1 MNIQEPEC
9 KSGTKKRSGQGKP
22 DFSAAATR
30 LKLLGHPVRL
40 ALLAEL
46 ARHPKCVSDIRDLL
60 DIAQANVSQHLAALR
75 AAGIVACH
83 EQGNVRCYYLL
94 RPELVHDVLRLAH
107 EQYPIVRQTPDQVQ
121 TAADKR
127 GKLTNIRKATV
138 KGATTNSHKKAKT

>member
-1 MNIQEPEC
+1 MNIQEEEYASSELAVSV
-9 KSGTKKRSGQGKP
+9 KDKTN
-22 DFSAAATR
+22 FSAAAAR

-40 ALLAEL
+40 ALLTEL

-94 RPELVHDVLRLAH
+94 RPELVRDVLRLAH
-107 EQYPIVRQTPDQVQ
+107 EQYPIVRQTPEQVQ

-127 GKLTNIRKATV
+127 GKLTT
-138 KGATTNSHKKAKT
+138 KGKLT

>member
-1 MNIQEPEC
+1 MNIQETEDT
-9 KSGTKKRSGQGKP
+9 SGAKTRSWKDAP
-22 DFSAAATR
+22 DFSAAAAR

-46 ARHPKCVSDIRDLL
+46 ARHPKCVNDIRDLL

-94 RPELVHDVLRLAH
+94 RPELVNDVLRLAH
-107 EQYPIVRQTPDQVQ
+107 AQYPIVRQTPEQVR
-121 TAADKR
+121 TAAYKQGKR
-127 GKLTNIRKATV
+127 AK
-138 KGATTNSHKKAKT
+138 KGNLS

>member
-1 MNIQEPEC
+1 MNIQEKEYTSSELAASV
-9 KSGTKKRSGQGKP
+9 KGKP
-22 DFSAAATR
+22 DFSAAAAR

-107 EQYPIVRQTPDQVQ
+107 EQYPIVRQTPDQV
-121 TAADKR
+121 R
-127 GKLTNIRKATV
+127 S
-138 KGATTNSHKKAKT
+138 GAQQEAKTTNRKAKT

>member
-1 MNIQEPEC
+1 MNIQEAEC
-9 KSGTKKRSGQGKP
+9 IYGKP
-22 DFSAAATR
+22 ATSGKEKADFSSAAAR

-75 AAGIVACH
+75 EAEIVACH

-121 TAADKR
+121 AAADKQGKLAKK
-127 GKLTNIRKATV
+127 GKLT
-138 KGATTNSHKKAKT
+138 